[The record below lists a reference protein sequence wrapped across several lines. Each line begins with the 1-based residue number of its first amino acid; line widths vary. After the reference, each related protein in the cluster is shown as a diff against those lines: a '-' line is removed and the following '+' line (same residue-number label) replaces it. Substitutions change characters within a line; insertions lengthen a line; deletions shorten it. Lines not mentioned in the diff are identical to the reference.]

1 MKIIDQYR
9 GLRKEI
15 YVLFAC
21 KLIDNAG
28 SMIGP
33 MFTLILSIKMGMDGK
48 TIALLM
54 SIFTILSIP
63 VQLVGGKLGDR
74 LNKKLI
80 INVCDI
86 ASSLIY
92 IVCGYIGLNKA
103 TLFVY
108 MFGSL
113 IQYVESPIYD
123 SLVADFT
130 TSADRDKAYSLI
142 YVGLNLGLA
151 LAPTIGGFLLKDYL
165 WLMFVISG
173 VGELLS
179 IIVFNIYI
187 KNIEVVVDE
196 SNIYETSKDNT
207 NILKIFSENN
217 ILIYILIIFSLGAF
231 TYTMYGYLMPLTLKD
246 IHGDLGSVF
255 YGTMSSMNCVV
266 VFTCT
271 VFITNLLSNTKSI
284 NKIMIGSGLQLIG
297 YLIFL
302 LFLGKTFAYYIA
314 IIVFT
319 FGEIVNTISTSP
331 YLTRRVPLNYRS
343 RVFSVFTVSET
354 IVQCIG
360 ELIVGSLY
368 DEFGNTLPWI
378 VTMTTLVV
386 IIVLLKSIEKKDI
399 KTYPNLY
406 KNNIG

>member
-1 MKIIDQYR
+1 MKIIDQYK
-9 GLRKEI
+9 GLRKEV

-48 TIALLM
+48 SIALLM
-54 SIFTILSIP
+54 SIFTILSMP
-63 VQLVGGKLGDR
+63 VQLIGGKLGDK
-74 LNKKLI
+74 LNKKTI

-86 ASSLIY
+86 TTSIIY
-92 IVCGYIGLNKA
+92 IACGFVGLNKT
-103 TLFVY
+103 TLMIY

-113 IQYVESPIYD
+113 IQSVESPIYD

-130 TSADRDKAYSLI
+130 TSADRDRAYSLI

-179 IIVFNIYI
+179 VIVFNIYI
-187 KNIEVVVDE
+187 KDIKVVIDN
-196 SNIYETSKDNT
+196 SNIYETAKEDT
-207 NILKIFSENN
+207 NILKVFKENK
-217 ILIYILIIFSLGAF
+217 ILIYILVIFSLGAF

-246 IHGDLGSVF
+246 MHGELGSVY
-255 YGTMSSMNCVV
+255 YGTMSSTNCIV

-271 VFITNLLSNTKSI
+271 VFITNLLMRI
-284 NKIMIGSGLQLIG
+284 NSLNKMIIGNGLELIG
-297 YLIFL
+297 YIIFV
-302 LFLGKTFAYYIA
+302 LFVNKTLAYYPA
-314 IIVFT
+314 IIIFT

-331 YLTRRVPLNYRS
+331 YLTKRIPLNYRS
-343 RVFSVFTVSET
+343 RVFSLFSVFET
-354 IVQCIG
+354 SFQCIG
-360 ELIVGSLY
+360 TVIVGSIY
-368 DEFGNTLPWI
+368 DIYGYKIPWI
-378 VTMTTLVV
+378 ITMITIMV
-386 IIVLLKSIEKKDI
+386 IIVLFILI
-399 KTYPNLY
+399 KNMDKETYPNLY
-406 KNNIG
+406 KDDIA